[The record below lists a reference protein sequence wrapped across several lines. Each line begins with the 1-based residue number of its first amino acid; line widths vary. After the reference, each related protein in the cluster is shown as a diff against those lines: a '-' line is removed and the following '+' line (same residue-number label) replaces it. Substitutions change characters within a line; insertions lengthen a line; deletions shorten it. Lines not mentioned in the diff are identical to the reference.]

1 LYHHLPVCRDL
12 LRDRIRAAGK
22 RVGLKVTPHQLRHTF
37 GTQLLNAGCK
47 VTSIQKLLGHRSI
60 DSTLIY
66 ARVHDE
72 TVASDYYA
80 AMTRIE
86 KSLEI
91 PAKMADVKEPNTDKP
106 VARSQLL
113 VLIDQLA
120 VPQLGVEVRLD
131 LVTQMRHLL
140 NGKTPEPILAMAC

>member
-1 LYHHLPVCRDL
+1 MRGSVYALDVWDRTPL
-12 LRDRIRAAGK
+12 LSLHVPF
-22 RVGLKVTPHQLRHTF
+22 RVVQAELIWLSLKLS
-37 GTQLLNAGCK
+37 AKSK
-47 VTSIQKLLGHRSI
+47 VTSIQKLLGHSSI

-72 TVASDYYA
+72 TVATDYYA
-80 AMTRIE
+80 AMSRIE

-91 PAKMADVKEPNTDKP
+91 SIKMEDIKEPNNDKP
-106 VARSQLL
+106 VERTQLL

-140 NGKTPEPILAMAC
+140 NGQTPEPMLAVAC